1 MPEPQPLNWIVQ
13 PESDQGPLDCAQIK
27 KLAQDF
33 DFSESDLRMLSRDL
47 AYPMSD
53 RFIVRGV
60 IEVVKGMEKGPVE
73 LEKLFNELRHAQKRI
88 ECAVDLYSKIQVKFP
103 AVQRGTGDPNIE
115 MRDDLSEALRRVQQV
130 NRHLAKSSRKYRV
143 YFSGH
148 ERKGRKPDDRRSAI
162 LHRIFSMWDAAGR
175 NVTISTVRSER
186 GGPTIEFSNAVM
198 RCLMDPQTWVSGST
212 IWSDMKVWLRYN
224 RTNAS
229 AAISDD

>member
-13 PESDQGPLDCAQIK
+13 PESDLGPLDCAQIK

-33 DFSESDLRMLSRDL
+33 DLSESDLRTLSRDL

-73 LEKLFNELRHAQKRI
+73 LEKLFNELRHAQKRLKT
-88 ECAVDLYSKIQVKFP
+88 AVDLYSKIDVKFP
-103 AVQRGTGDPNIE
+103 AVERGTGNPNIE
-115 MRDDLSEALRRVQQV
+115 MREDLKDALWKVEQV
-130 NRHLAKSSRKYRV
+130 NRRLTRGSRKYSI

-148 ERKGRKPDDRRSAI
+148 KRRGRERDVRRSAV
-162 LHRIFSMWDAAGR
+162 LYRIFSMWDAAGR
-175 NVTISTVRSER
+175 NVTISTNGSER
-186 GGPTIEFSNAVM
+186 GGPAIEFSNAVM
-198 RCLMDPQTWVSGST
+198 RCLMDPPTWVSGST

-224 RTNAS
+224 RNNSS
-229 AAISDD
+229 AFISEE